1 MDYRDDRVK
10 QAEDVVQSFINISR
24 TITKLTQ
31 QNAASLGLTLAQMG
45 ILNTI
50 SSFPGI
56 TLKEITARLCLS
68 KSTVSVSID
77 DLVNKGLIERTTS
90 EEDRREINLKVTSSG
105 KELSRKSCDNA
116 ISYKAMVSVLE
127 KIPQTDIQ
135 FLLGIHKQILTHL
148 DTFC

>member
-50 SSFPGI
+50 SSFAGNNP
-56 TLKEITARLCLS
+56 
-68 KSTVSVSID
+68 
-77 DLVNKGLIERTTS
+77 
-90 EEDRREINLKVTSSG
+90 
-105 KELSRKSCDNA
+105 
-116 ISYKAMVSVLE
+116 
-127 KIPQTDIQ
+127 
-135 FLLGIHKQILTHL
+135 
-148 DTFC
+148 